1 MYRWSACPGSVRMSE
16 GIAQKSSAY
25 AEEGTLGHE
34 VAAHYLEKLSWPSDA
49 APEMIGH
56 LQVYVDAVLSS
67 RPKGAKIL
75 IEHGFDL
82 GKIHPGMFGT
92 ADAVIY
98 DAEKK
103 LLQVFD
109 LKYGAG
115 IPVEVKDNPQ
125 LIYYALGALLSL
137 NVPCDEVESVI
148 VQPRC
153 DHADGPVRRHR
164 YEALD
169 LLDFAAD
176 LVRYAKKTED
186 PNAPLIPGDH
196 CRFCPAAGICPQ
208 LHSDAQAVAKNE
220 FRSDLSYDPKKLSET
235 LEKLPILEAFVKAVR
250 EFAYGE
256 AEHGRCP
263 PRWKLVQKRA
273 TRRWKNEEDAVI
285 LLQKNFGL
293 KPDQI
298 LDPPA
303 IKSPPQV
310 EKLFSAS
317 KKTELNELIV
327 AESSGLTLVPETDK
341 RESAKRDAKTE
352 FAQIPESIFE

>member
-1 MYRWSACPGSVRMSE
+1 MYRWSACPGSVRLSE
-16 GIAQKSSAY
+16 GITQKSSSY
-25 AEEGTLGHE
+25 AEEGTRAHE
-34 VAAHYLEKLSWPSDA
+34 IAAQYLEHLKWPDGADA
-49 APEMIGH
+49 EMLEH
-56 LQVYVDAVLSS
+56 LQVYVDAVLQA
-67 RPKGAKIL
+67 RPKGQPVL

-82 GKIHPGMFGT
+82 SKLHPGMFGT
-92 ADAVIY
+92 ADAVVY
-98 DAEKK
+98 DPAKK

-115 IPVEVKDNPQ
+115 IPVEVKENSQ

-137 NVPCDEVESVI
+137 GHPCDEVESII

-153 DHADGPVRRHR
+153 NHVDGPVRRHR

-176 LVRYAKKTED
+176 LVTYAKATEN
-186 PNAPLIPGDH
+186 PKAPLVPGDH
-196 CRFCPAAGICPQ
+196 CRFCPAAGICPELQ
-208 LHSDAQAVAKNE
+208 KNAQTVAKSE
-220 FRSDLSYDPKKLSET
+220 FRNDLSYDPKKLSET
-235 LEKLPILEAFVKAVR
+235 LTQLPVLEAFIKAVR

-263 PRWKLVQKRA
+263 PGWKLVQKRA
-273 TRRWKNEEDAVI
+273 TRRWRDEENAVK

-293 KPDQI
+293 KTVQI
-298 LDPPA
+298 MDPPTL
-303 IKSPPQV
+303 KSVPQI

-327 AESSGLTLVPETDK
+327 AESSGFTLAPESDK
-341 RESAKRDAKTE
+341 RGAAKRDAKTD